1 MVLIGIFKNML
12 ASRTH
17 VGSDGDSAIRG
28 NGESLV
34 KVQHCPATVRRF
46 LRVRMP
52 AEIALQPTICVVQI
66 GNQ

>member
-1 MVLIGIFKNML
+1 ML
-12 ASRTH
+12 VSEAH

-34 KVQHCPATVRRF
+34 KVQHCPATVRSP

-52 AEIALQPTICVVQI
+52 ADNLIYVQLTPLSAWYR
-66 GNQ
+66 

>member
-1 MVLIGIFKNML
+1 ML

-34 KVQHCPATVRRF
+34 KVQHCPATVRRL

-52 AEIALQPTICVVQI
+52 ADIALYLQSARYRSKINEEQAHYLCL
-66 GNQ
+66 